1 MLVWSSIREEIP
13 HAWLLSVDGSSNL
26 NGNGAGIILEGPN
39 DLLIEKSLRF
49 EFKASNNQAE
59 YEALITGMNL
69 VREMG
74 AENLRVRNDS
84 QLITSQITREYQTKD
99 NQLIKYL
106 TKVQELAKVFKFL
119 EAIYV
124 PREQNSRANLLAKLA
139 STKRPGNNR
148 TIIQEV
154 VTFPS
159 T

>member
-49 EFKASNNQAE
+49 EFKASNNQTE

-124 PREQNSRANLLAKLA
+124 PREQNSRENLLAKLA